1 MFITE
6 NPPTTTQPTTPTIN
20 EITNTTTSK
29 N

>member
-6 NPPTTTQPTTPTIN
+6 NPPTTTQPTTPSIN
-20 EITNTTTSK
+20 EITNTNTSK